1 MRNKLPPS
9 WMEIPFMEI
18 LDIQGGTQP
27 PKSDFIYEPRDGY
40 IRLLQIRDFG
50 KKPIPTYVPLSNT
63 LKTCKEDDI
72 LIARYGASIGR
83 IVTGMTGA
91 YNVALAKV
99 VVPKQFNRKYFLY
112 LLKSDIFQKTIL
124 STRRSA
130 QDGFNKNDLQNIIL
144 PIPPILEQA
153 RIADKMDLIFKK
165 LDTVRSK
172 EINIPGILHYIKNY
186 IINSAANGN
195 LSADWRIINS
205 DFEDATT
212 LIKKVVELRKGD
224 HEKLANILK
233 LDKKASPRA
242 LKFNNEDFDNKDL
255 YKLPKSWQW
264 IKLLNIADIIGGVTK
279 GKKGEENMIDV
290 PYLRVANVQ
299 DGYLDLSDVKTIKV
313 TNNDF
318 VKYKLLKG
326 DILMT
331 EGGDRDKLGRGT
343 VWNDEVED
351 CIHQNH
357 IFRARVNQKFI
368 SSDYIS
374 LFTKSFVATNY
385 FFQNANQTVN
395 LASIS
400 LKTLSTVPIALPPI
414 EEQLEIVTRVNQYF
428 SLLSG
433 IENKRETL
441 KNYLHSIEKRVF
453 KMAFQGTLVPNDNT
467 SIDTDTINQIIKE
480 RDNLKNKFQRNINN
494 TVNKQLTMK
503 TKTVTNYSEFIK
515 CLTDLGGQATP
526 EELLISSKLEDD
538 IDFFFELLR
547 AGRNDKSIEV
557 PSGTAG
563 LIKMIVS

>member
-1 MRNKLPPS
+1 MKNKLPPS
-9 WMEIPFMEI
+9 WLEIPFMEI

-27 PKSDFIYEPRDGY
+27 PKTNFIYEPRDGY

-63 LKTCKEDDI
+63 LKTCEEDDI

-99 VVPKQFNRKYFLY
+99 VVPEQFNRKYFLY

-165 LDTVRSK
+165 LDTVHSK
-172 EINIPGILHYIKNY
+172 EINIPGILHYIKNH

-195 LSADWRIINS
+195 ITADWRIINS
-205 DFEDATT
+205 DFEDAST

-224 HEKLANILK
+224 HEKLVNISK
-233 LDKKASPRA
+233 IDKKASPRA
-242 LKFNNEDFDNKDL
+242 LKFNNEDFNNKEL

-313 TNNDF
+313 SNNDF
-318 VKYKLLKG
+318 IKYKLLKG

-428 SLLSG
+428 FLLSG

-441 KNYLHSIEKRVF
+441 KNYLYSIEKRVF
-453 KMAFQGTLVPNDNT
+453 KMAFQGTLVSNDNT
-467 SIDTDTINQIIKE
+467 SMDTDTINQIIKE
-480 RDNLKNKFQRNINN
+480 RENLENKFQRNINN
-494 TVNKQLTMK
+494 TVNKQQTMK
-503 TKTVTNYSEFIK
+503 AKTVTNYPEFIK
-515 CLTDLGGQATP
+515 CLTDLGGQASP

-563 LIKMIVS
+563 LIKMIVT